1 MDRRPL
7 LNSLLVHSI
16 FSKVLLLSAYIII
29 IYMFS
34 CSLFSLLFY
43 RSISYALRFGELRPF
58 VNVTA
63 VPRSRIYAE
72 KFKNHVMWSGQNR
85 SVIFTMLGSVQGCH
99 IIEPTAIGQHI
110 CKAITI
116 VPYGEAWRK
125 FQVFLG
131 DIYGHGQM
139 RGPFEYG
146 CLLTLSGRR
155 EGYTSP
161 GMLPFSSILLLVSI
175 LFLNLDNFGMSTPVT
190 PKKNMKAFGG
200 SGAAASSEWYDAKL
214 QNCIDFDKASMSFC
228 YQIVLTMLLK

>member
-1 MDRRPL
+1 MLLPSIIPLLLLFHSTMQTGPLLVLVIYCTWVRTARRPPLNL
-7 LNSLLVHSI
+7 LLAHLI
-16 FSKVLLLSAYIII
+16 FLKVLLLSACIII
-29 IYMFS
+29 VYMFS

-43 RSISYALRFGELRPF
+43 RSISNALRFGELRPF
-58 VNVTA
+58 VNVTS

-99 IIEPTAIGQHI
+99 IIEPTIIGQHM

-125 FQVFLG
+125 FQVFMG
-131 DIYGHGQM
+131 DLYGRGQM

-161 GMLPFSSILLLVSI
+161 GMSPFSSIYC
-175 LFLNLDNFGMSTPVT
+175 FLCPYYS
-190 PKKNMKAFGG
+190 
-200 SGAAASSEWYDAKL
+200 
-214 QNCIDFDKASMSFC
+214 
-228 YQIVLTMLLK
+228 